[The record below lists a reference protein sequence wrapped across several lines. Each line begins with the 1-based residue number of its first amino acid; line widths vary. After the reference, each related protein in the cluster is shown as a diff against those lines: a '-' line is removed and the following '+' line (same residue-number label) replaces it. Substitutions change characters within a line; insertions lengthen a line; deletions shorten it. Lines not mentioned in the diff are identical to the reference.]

1 MPPELE
7 KLKLPFQYPNHYA
20 SLQNGSSHAAQ
31 QQMDET
37 ESDEGD
43 DIEVESEQDSDGE
56 EDLQLE
62 VDDAHNTS
70 KVSIEILYTFFKFMP
85 IFSN

>member
-1 MPPELE
+1 
-7 KLKLPFQYPNHYA
+7 
-20 SLQNGSSHAAQ
+20 
-31 QQMDET
+31 MDET
-37 ESDEGD
+37 ESDDGD

-70 KVSIEILYTFFKFMP
+70 KVSIYIWYTFEDLVNFFLNEDIYYILFEFVAFYFNKSNQKH
-85 IFSN
+85 FSY